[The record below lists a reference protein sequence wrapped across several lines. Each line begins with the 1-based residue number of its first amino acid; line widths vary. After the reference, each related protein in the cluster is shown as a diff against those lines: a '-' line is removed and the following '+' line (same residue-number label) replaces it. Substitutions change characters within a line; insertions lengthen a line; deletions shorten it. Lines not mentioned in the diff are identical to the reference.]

1 MCDGSN
7 WSFIRNTTYIRMVG
21 LGDFCDCENNRDVVF
36 IIVMLMSTFHNRDC
50 VIQLK
55 FVL

>member
-1 MCDGSN
+1 MYVHAMYVCM
-7 WSFIRNTTYIRMVG
+7 YALG

-50 VIQLK
+50 VIQLR